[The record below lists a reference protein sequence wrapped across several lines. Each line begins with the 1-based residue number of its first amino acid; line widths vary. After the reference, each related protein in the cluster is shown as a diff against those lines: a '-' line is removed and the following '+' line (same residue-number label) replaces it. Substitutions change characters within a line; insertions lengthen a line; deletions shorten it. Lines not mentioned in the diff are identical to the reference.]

1 MEAYAGEWL
10 QLLIRWVHVIT
21 GIAWIGASFYFI
33 WLDNSLRAPRG
44 ARDAP
49 DAVGGELWA
58 IHGGGFYHV
67 QKYRIAPSEL
77 PADLHWF
84 KWEAYW
90 TWLSG
95 FALLVVLYWWHA
107 DVYMIDRN
115 VAPITAAQAVTIS
128 G

>member
-33 WLDNSLRAPRG
+33 WLDNHLRPAPD

-67 QKYRIAPSEL
+67 AKYRVAPSVL
-77 PADLHWF
+77 RIAMSRRRS
-84 KWEAYW
+84 
-90 TWLSG
+90 TTTRISIVVMLS
-95 FALLVVLYWWHA
+95 AA
-107 DVYMIDRN
+107 TATIR
-115 VAPITAAQAVTIS
+115 PITKTPMRRSSASAEKS

>member
-10 QLLIRWVHVIT
+10 QFLIRWVHVIT

-33 WLDNSLRAPRG
+33 WLDNHLLPPPD

-49 DAVGGELWA
+49 DAISGELSA

-67 QKYRIAPSEL
+67 EKFRVAPAPL
-77 PADLHWF
+77 PSPLHWF

-95 FALLVVLYWWHA
+95 FALLVVA
-107 DVYMIDRN
+107 K
-115 VAPITAAQAVTIS
+115 
-128 G
+128 